1 MITNITLHNFKC
13 FRDISVNA
21 KQITVFIGPNGT
33 GKSGVLQALLLLKQS
48 RGDVDPLVLDGD
60 LIQFPQEA
68 FMLQGPESGLDGVRL
83 SLSWYS
89 SLDSEEVR
97 EPVKSL
103 VDLKYSGQANLIAD
117 HGSTKWVWVTS
128 GKEYEISFE
137 RNPYQKTFKT
147 PKGSIG
153 YDLSS
158 AINKFRVT
166 GGGGGEDPNLPLWQE
181 LSQAPTKTLA
191 DLKLIP
197 AARGLTRGAYKL
209 GEKSS
214 DDISGASGLGEQE
227 DNTATT
233 LAYSRPEVDMVSKMM
248 KRVTG
253 VGFRVDTV
261 SSQSARPVSE
271 SPAGDFSLLA
281 EGFGT
286 NALVHLLFEIV
297 RTVPGAT
304 ALIEEPEIHL
314 HPKAQAEL
322 AEVLAEE
329 AKCGGKQMIITTHS
343 EHVVGRLLTLVA
355 EGELS
360 ADQLAIYS
368 FEKDKN
374 GVCSASEIEVTDWGQ
389 VSGGLKSFFETDLD
403 EMRRY
408 VDALRAK
415 A

>member
-1 MITNITLHNFKC
+1 MITNIALHNFKC
-13 FRDISVNA
+13 FRRISVDP
-21 KQITVFIGPNGT
+21 KLITVFIGPNGT

-48 RGDVDPLVLDGD
+48 RYDVGHLNLDGE
-60 LIQFPQEA
+60 LIRFAPEA
-68 FMLQGPESGLDGVRL
+68 FMWQGPESRLDDVRI

-89 SLDSEEVR
+89 AIDSEDVEGPLKF
-97 EPVKSL
+97 E
-103 VDLKYSGQANLIAD
+103 VDLEYSEQANLTAGC
-117 HGSTKWVWVTS
+117 GSTKWVSS
-128 GKEYEISFE
+128 GQEYEIYFDRDPSMRQEFIT
-137 RNPYQKTFKT
+137 RM
-147 PKGSIG
+147 GSIL
-153 YDLSS
+153 YEEEP
-158 AINKFRVT
+158 AINSFSVMFDARW
-166 GGGGGEDPNLPLWQE
+166 DSSLPSWQE
-181 LSQAPTKTLA
+181 LSEAPAKTLA
-191 DLKLIP
+191 NLKLVP
-197 AARGLTRGAYKL
+197 AARGLTRGVYML
-209 GEKSS
+209 GTESS

-233 LAYSRPEVDMVSKMM
+233 LAYSRHEVGKVSHLM
-248 KRVTG
+248 KRITG

-261 SSQSARPVSE
+261 PPQSAKPVSE
-271 SPAGDFSLLA
+271 SLAGDFSILA

-304 ALIEEPEIHL
+304 VLIEEPEIHL
-314 HPKAQAEL
+314 HPKAQADL
-322 AEVLAEE
+322 ASVLAEE
-329 AKCGGKQMIITTHS
+329 VKSDGKQMIIATHS

-355 EGELS
+355 EGKLS
-360 ADQLAIYS
+360 ADELAIYS

-374 GVCSASEIEVTDWGQ
+374 GVCSASEIKVTDRGQ